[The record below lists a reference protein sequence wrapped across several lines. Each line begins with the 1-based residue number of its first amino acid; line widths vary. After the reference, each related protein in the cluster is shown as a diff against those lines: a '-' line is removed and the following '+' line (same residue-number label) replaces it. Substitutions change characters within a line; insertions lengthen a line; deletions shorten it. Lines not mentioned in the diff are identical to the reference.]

1 MSRKSQYLMGL
12 LAAVA
17 AAAVSSISAQ
27 AHDEVES
34 GGYVFEIGWLSEPP
48 VVGERNGLEL
58 FVAPHDDPE
67 AGVAGITTLQF
78 SVEYGSA
85 SRTYELAPAHEEP
98 GHYSASFIPAV
109 EGQYTFRLTG
119 TVEGRAVNVE
129 IEPEEVVG
137 IGELAF
143 PPVADLNSQVST
155 ALGQAAT
162 ARTIAILGVLLGAAG
177 IALGAFGLMKKG
189 RA

>member
-1 MSRKSQYLMGL
+1 MSRKSQYLIGL
-12 LAAVA
+12 LAALA
-17 AAAVSSISAQ
+17 AAAAGSIGAQ

-67 AGVAGITTLQF
+67 AGVGGITTLRF
-78 SVEYGSA
+78 TVEYGSA

-109 EGQYTFRLTG
+109 QGQYTFRLTG
-119 TVEGRAVNVE
+119 TVEGQAVNVE
-129 IEPEEVVG
+129 MQPEEVVG
-137 IGELAF
+137 VGEVAF
-143 PPVADLNSQVST
+143 PPVADLNSQVTT

-162 ARTIAILGVLLGAAG
+162 ARTIAILGVVLGAAG
-177 IALGAFGLMKKG
+177 IALGAFGLKKKG
-189 RA
+189 

>member
-12 LAAVA
+12 LAALA
-17 AAAVSSISAQ
+17 AAAAGSISAQ

-34 GGYVFEIGWLSEPP
+34 GGYIFEIGWQFEPP

-58 FVAPHDDPE
+58 FVAPHDEPE
-67 AGVAGITTLQF
+67 SGVEGITTLQF

-119 TVEGRAVNVE
+119 TVEGQAVIVE
-129 IEPEEVVG
+129 MEPEEVVG

-143 PPVADLNSQVST
+143 PPVADLNTQVST

-162 ARTIAILGVLLGAAG
+162 ARTIAILGVVLGAAG
-177 IALGAFGLMKKG
+177 IALGAFGLRKKG
-189 RA
+189 